1 MREKSRELPPLSKEG
16 KRLLYRATH
25 RGTRELD
32 LMLGSFART
41 HLAGFDGGELETF
54 AAILKLEETDLQVW
68 LLGQEDIPSGPLAPM
83 LRRIREHCLVAGGG
97 LCP

>member
-1 MREKSRELPPLSKEG
+1 MREKSRELPLLSKEG

-32 LMLGSFART
+32 LMLGSFARA
-41 HLAGFDGGELETF
+41 HLAGFGAAELEAF
-54 AAILKLEETDLQVW
+54 AAVLKLEETDLQVW
-68 LLGQEDIPSGPLAPM
+68 LLGQEDIPSGPLEPM
-83 LRRIREHCLVAGGG
+83 LRRIRDHCLAAGGG